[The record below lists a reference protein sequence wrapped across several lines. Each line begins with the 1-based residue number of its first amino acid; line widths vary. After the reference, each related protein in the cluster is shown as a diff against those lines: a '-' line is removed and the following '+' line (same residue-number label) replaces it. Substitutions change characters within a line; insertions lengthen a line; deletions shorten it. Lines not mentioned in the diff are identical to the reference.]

1 MRAWVVEALE
11 RRRDEECLG
20 MSLSL
25 FVCDVCQWTAGTREG
40 GREGRREGEGREKTW
55 FRPLIAFSPALSSSF
70 CLVPLDLSA
79 HTRAYLTLLPHMIF
93 CGLAIFR
100 GRRRQRQS
108 LKESDETKEEEKHRS
123 SFKLMD

>member
-1 MRAWVVEALE
+1 VVEALE

-40 GREGRREGEGREKTW
+40 GREGRREGRREGEGREKTW

-79 HTRAYLTLLPHMIF
+79 HTSAYLTLLPHMIF
-93 CGLAIFR
+93 CGLAIFSC
-100 GRRRQRQS
+100 G
-108 LKESDETKEEEKHRS
+108 EEEAEAEFERERRDERRKKAPEQ
-123 SFKLMD
+123 F